1 MEIVN
6 GFQLLSDFTKSSIS
20 DVWLSSKCASESH
33 VEETV
38 ILNEWVSKYC
48 ANAETGLFGKTK
60 KMTYHWLHQAS
71 WKPPI
76 IYFYQFYLFRNYL
89 CINPNYISRCKV
101 KISHW
106 KARHKTDSNHSGSLV
121 KYLSIYNVLWCI

>member
-38 ILNEWVSKYC
+38 ILNEWVGKYFVMLKLAC
-48 ANAETGLFGKTK
+48 LLRQRKWHIIGCIRPAENRQLFIFINFIFSGITS
-60 KMTYHWLHQAS
+60 AS
-71 WKPPI
+71 TQITFQGAK
-76 IYFYQFYLFRNYL
+76 
-89 CINPNYISRCKV
+89 
-101 KISHW
+101 
-106 KARHKTDSNHSGSLV
+106 
-121 KYLSIYNVLWCI
+121 